1 MRLDHLP
8 EDASPVSVSQAGLI
22 RLNGPAR
29 AIALDVL
36 RVNSLQTGAYV
47 SHFRG
52 RGMEFDESRPY
63 QPGDDPRSIDWRVT
77 ARSTTAYTKLFR
89 EERERPVLVVVDLR
103 SNMHFATRG
112 CFKSVNASRAAALIA
127 WAAHHRG
134 DRLGGLIFGDTT
146 HRELK
151 PRLGRRAALR
161 FVHQLAEHPD
171 WTNRGVPEGSDP
183 FARAMSSLRRVARPG
198 SLVVVI
204 SDFIGFDRAAQSYLS
219 SVARH
224 NEVLAVFLNDPLE
237 RKLPPPGRYRIVSPD
252 DELAI
257 DTYAAAA
264 RRDYEH
270 EFEERS
276 HVLEA
281 FCHRYG
287 VHLMSMS
294 TDDDRSRHYK
304 RHLDAGATDGSDPA
318 CIARFAL
325 AEAIGWWPLARVGGC
340 SSPSLCSG
348 LAGCYCAHGAS
359 GSSTQ
364 HVAMQFAR
372 WPR

>member
-1 MRLDHLP
+1 LPRLDHIP
-8 EDASPVSVSQAGLI
+8 DDASPVSVSQAGLI

-89 EERERPVLVVVDLR
+89 EERERPVLVMMDLR
-103 SNMHFATRG
+103 ASMHFATRG
-112 CFKSVNASRAAALIA
+112 CFKSVNASRAAALLS

-151 PRLGRRAALR
+151 PKLGRQAALR

-171 WTNRGVPEGSDP
+171 WNTRERLDGDDGEQQLTQ
-183 FARAMSSLRRVARPG
+183 AMSALRRVARPG
-198 SLVVVI
+198 SLVVI
-204 SDFIGFDRAAQSYLS
+204 LSDFQGFNRAAQSYLS

-224 NEVLAVFLNDPLE
+224 NEVLALFLNDPIE
-237 RKLPPPGRYRIVSPD
+237 RELPPPGRYRLVAG
-252 DELAI
+252 DEEMAI
-257 DTYAAAA
+257 DTFTKAA
-264 RRDYEH
+264 RQDYANA
-270 EFEERS
+270 FEARS
-276 HVLEA
+276 RELDA

-287 VHLMSMS
+287 VHLLPLS
-294 TDDDRSRHYK
+294 TEDDPVAALQTALGRRSR
-304 RHLDAGATDGSDPA
+304 
-318 CIARFAL
+318 
-325 AEAIGWWPLARVGGC
+325 
-340 SSPSLCSG
+340 
-348 LAGCYCAHGAS
+348 
-359 GSSTQ
+359 
-364 HVAMQFAR
+364 
-372 WPR
+372 

>member
-1 MRLDHLP
+1 MVRLDHIY
-8 EDASPVSVSQAGLI
+8 EGASPVSVSQAGLI
-22 RLNGPAR
+22 RLAGPAR
-29 AIALDVL
+29 AIALNVL

-47 SHFRG
+47 SRFRG

-89 EERERPVLVVVDLR
+89 EERERPVLVAVDLR
-103 SNMHFATRG
+103 SNMHFATQG
-112 CFKSVNASRAAALIA
+112 CFKSVNASRAAALLS

-161 FVHQLAEHPD
+161 FVHELVEHPD
-171 WTNRGVPEGSDP
+171 WHASDTDSRNED
-183 FARAMSSLRRVARPG
+183 ALIQAMSALRRVARPG

-204 SDFIGFDRAAQSYLS
+204 SDFAGFTRAAQSYLS
-219 SVARH
+219 SVAHH

-237 RKLPPPGRYRIVSPD
+237 RKLPPPGRYRLVSPN

-257 DTYAAAA
+257 DTYATPA

-270 EFEERS
+270 AFEERL
-276 HVLEA
+276 VELEK
-281 FCHRYG
+281 FCLRYG
-287 VHLMSMS
+287 VHLMPMS
-294 TDDDRSRHYK
+294 TDDDPVST
-304 RHLDAGATDGSDPA
+304 LQT
-318 CIARFAL
+318 AL
-325 AEAIGWWPLARVGGC
+325 GRRT
-340 SSPSLCSG
+340 
-348 LAGCYCAHGAS
+348 H
-359 GSSTQ
+359 
-364 HVAMQFAR
+364 
-372 WPR
+372 

>member
-1 MRLDHLP
+1 MLYPHDHLY

-112 CFKSVNASRAAALIA
+112 CFKSVNASRAAALIS
-127 WAAHHRG
+127 WAAYHRG

-151 PRLGRRAALR
+151 PTLGRRAALR

-171 WTNRGVPEGSDP
+171 WTNRGIPKGSDP
-183 FARAMSSLRRVARPG
+183 FAQAMSSLRRVARPG

-224 NEVLAVFLNDPLE
+224 NEVLAVFMNDPLE

-270 EFEERS
+270 EFAERS
-276 HVLEA
+276 QVLEA

-287 VHLMSMS
+287 VHLMPMS
-294 TDDDRSRHYK
+294 TDDDPVSTLQTALGRRSH
-304 RHLDAGATDGSDPA
+304 
-318 CIARFAL
+318 
-325 AEAIGWWPLARVGGC
+325 
-340 SSPSLCSG
+340 
-348 LAGCYCAHGAS
+348 
-359 GSSTQ
+359 
-364 HVAMQFAR
+364 
-372 WPR
+372 

>member
-1 MRLDHLP
+1 VVRLDHIHK
-8 EDASPVSVSQAGLI
+8 DASPVSVSQAGLI

-29 AIALDVL
+29 GIALDVL

-89 EERERPVLVVVDLR
+89 EERERPVLVCVDLR

-112 CFKSVNASRAAALIA
+112 CFKSVNASRAAALLA

-134 DRLGGLIFGDTT
+134 DRLGGLIFGDTS

-161 FVHQLAEHPD
+161 FVHQLAEHRD
-171 WTNRGVPEGSDP
+171 WPSNSNEKGSEPLTETDTKGSDP
-183 FARAMSSLRRVARPG
+183 LVQAMSALRRVARPG
-198 SLVVVI
+198 SLIVVI

-224 NEVLAVFLNDPLE
+224 NEVLAVFMNDPLE
-237 RKLPPPGRYRIVSPD
+237 RQLPPPGRYRIVSPD
-252 DELAI
+252 DEMAI
-257 DTYAAAA
+257 DTYALAA
-264 RRDYEH
+264 RRDYEN
-270 EFEERS
+270 EFAERS
-276 HVLEA
+276 HDLEA

-287 VHLMSMS
+287 VHLMPMS
-294 TDDDRSRHYK
+294 TDDDPVASLQTALGRRSH
-304 RHLDAGATDGSDPA
+304 
-318 CIARFAL
+318 
-325 AEAIGWWPLARVGGC
+325 
-340 SSPSLCSG
+340 
-348 LAGCYCAHGAS
+348 
-359 GSSTQ
+359 
-364 HVAMQFAR
+364 
-372 WPR
+372 

>member
-1 MRLDHLP
+1 MNPLDHMP

-29 AIALDVL
+29 AIALDAL

-89 EERERPVLVVVDLR
+89 EERERPVLVVTDLR
-103 SNMHFATRG
+103 ANMHFATRG
-112 CFKSVNASRAAALIA
+112 CFKSVNASRAAALLS

-161 FVHQLAEHPD
+161 FVHELVSHPD
-171 WTNRGVPEGSDP
+171 WDNRERAPDTDPEE
-183 FARAMSSLRRVARPG
+183 ALTRAMSALRRVARPG
-198 SLVVVI
+198 SLVVI
-204 SDFIGFDRAAQSYLS
+204 LSDFLGFSRAAQSYLS

-237 RKLPPPGRYRIVSPD
+237 RKLPPPGRYRLVSGD

-257 DTYAAAA
+257 DTVAKSA
-264 RRDYEH
+264 RRDYRH
-270 EFEERS
+270 AFAQRSEE
-276 HVLEA
+276 LEA

-294 TDDDRSRHYK
+294 TEDDPVTMLQS
-304 RHLDAGATDGSDPA
+304 
-318 CIARFAL
+318 AL
-325 AEAIGWWPLARVGGC
+325 GRRT
-340 SSPSLCSG
+340 
-348 LAGCYCAHGAS
+348 H
-359 GSSTQ
+359 
-364 HVAMQFAR
+364 
-372 WPR
+372 

>member
-1 MRLDHLP
+1 MRLDHIY
-8 EDASPVSVSQAGLI
+8 EGASPVSVSQAGLI
-22 RLNGPAR
+22 RLAGPAR
-29 AIALDVL
+29 AIALNVL

-47 SHFRG
+47 SRFRG

-89 EERERPVLVVVDLR
+89 EERERPVLIAVDLR
-103 SNMHFATRG
+103 SNMHFATQG
-112 CFKSVNASRAAALIA
+112 CFKSVNASRAAALLS

-161 FVHQLAEHPD
+161 FVHELAEHPD
-171 WTNRGVPEGSDP
+171 WAPHDTDKKNED
-183 FARAMSSLRRVARPG
+183 ALTRAMSALRRVARPG

-204 SDFIGFDRAAQSYLS
+204 SDFVGFSRAARSYLS

-237 RKLPPPGRYRIVSPD
+237 RELPPPGRYRLVSPR

-257 DTYAAAA
+257 DTYAAPA
-264 RRDYEH
+264 RRDYAH
-270 EFEERS
+270 AFEAR
-276 HVLEA
+276 LEELEK
-281 FCHRYG
+281 FCQRYG
-287 VHLMSMS
+287 VHLMPMS
-294 TDDDRSRHYK
+294 TDDDPVST
-304 RHLDAGATDGSDPA
+304 LQT
-318 CIARFAL
+318 AL
-325 AEAIGWWPLARVGGC
+325 GRRT
-340 SSPSLCSG
+340 
-348 LAGCYCAHGAS
+348 H
-359 GSSTQ
+359 
-364 HVAMQFAR
+364 
-372 WPR
+372 

>member
-1 MRLDHLP
+1 VALPDTLP
-8 EDASPVSVSQAGLI
+8 EAASPVSVSQAGLI

-103 SNMHFATRG
+103 ASMHFATRG
-112 CFKSVNASRAAALIA
+112 CFKSVNASRAAALLS

-151 PRLGRRAALR
+151 PRLGRQAALR
-161 FVHQLAEHPD
+161 YVHELVTHPD
-171 WTNRGVPEGSDP
+171 WEKRQRSRNEDEEAPLTQ
-183 FARAMSSLRRVARPG
+183 AMSALRRVARPG
-198 SLVVVI
+198 SLVVI
-204 SDFIGFDRAAQSYLS
+204 LSDFIGFARSAQSYLS

-224 NEVLAVFLNDPLE
+224 NEVLAVFINDPLE
-237 RKLPPPGRYRIVSPD
+237 RKLPPPGRYRLVSRE

-257 DTYAAAA
+257 DTMAKAA
-264 RRDYEH
+264 RHDYESA
-270 EFEERS
+270 FQARS
-276 HVLEA
+276 QDLAA
-281 FCHRYG
+281 FCQRYG
-287 VHLMSMS
+287 IHLMQLS
-294 TDDDRSRHYK
+294 TEDDPV
-304 RHLDAGATDGSDPA
+304 T
-318 CIARFAL
+318 AL
-325 AEAIGWWPLARVGGC
+325 QTALGRR
-340 SSPSLCSG
+340 
-348 LAGCYCAHGAS
+348 
-359 GSSTQ
+359 T
-364 HVAMQFAR
+364 R
-372 WPR
+372 

>member
-1 MRLDHLP
+1 MLRLDHIP
-8 EDASPVSVSQAGLI
+8 DNASPVSVSQAGLI

-89 EERERPVLVVVDLR
+89 EERERPVLVMVDLR
-103 SNMHFATRG
+103 ASMHFATRG
-112 CFKSVNASRAAALIA
+112 CFKSVNASRAAALLS

-151 PRLGRRAALR
+151 PKLGRQAALR

-171 WTNRGVPEGSDP
+171 WNTRERLDGDDGEQQLTQ
-183 FARAMSSLRRVARPG
+183 AMSALRRVARPG
-198 SLVVVI
+198 SLVVI
-204 SDFIGFDRAAQSYLS
+204 LSDFQGFNRAAQSYLS

-224 NEVLAVFLNDPLE
+224 NEVLALFLNDPIE
-237 RKLPPPGRYRIVSPD
+237 RELPPPGRYRLVAGD
-252 DELAI
+252 DEMAI
-257 DTYAAAA
+257 DTFTKAA
-264 RRDYEH
+264 RQDYANA
-270 EFEERS
+270 FEARS
-276 HVLEA
+276 RELDA

-287 VHLMSMS
+287 VHLLPLS
-294 TDDDRSRHYK
+294 TEDDPVAALQTALGRRSR
-304 RHLDAGATDGSDPA
+304 
-318 CIARFAL
+318 
-325 AEAIGWWPLARVGGC
+325 
-340 SSPSLCSG
+340 
-348 LAGCYCAHGAS
+348 
-359 GSSTQ
+359 
-364 HVAMQFAR
+364 
-372 WPR
+372 

>member
-1 MRLDHLP
+1 MPRLDHIP
-8 EDASPVSVSQAGLI
+8 DNASPVSVSQAGLI

-29 AIALDVL
+29 AIALNVL

-89 EERERPVLVVVDLR
+89 EERERPVLVLVDLR
-103 SNMHFATRG
+103 ASMHFATQG
-112 CFKSVNASRAAALIA
+112 CFKSVNASRAAALLS

-151 PRLGRRAALR
+151 PKLGRQAALR

-171 WTNRGVPEGSDP
+171 WQVRERAAGDDGEKQLTQ
-183 FARAMSSLRRVARPG
+183 AMSSLRRVARPG
-198 SLVVVI
+198 SLVVI
-204 SDFIGFDRAAQSYLS
+204 LSDFQGLSRSAQSYLS

-224 NEVLAVFLNDPLE
+224 NEVLALFLNDPIE
-237 RKLPPPGRYRIVSPD
+237 RELPPPGRYRLVAGD

-257 DTYAAAA
+257 DTYTKAA
-264 RRDYEH
+264 RDDYKS
-270 EFEERS
+270 EFEARS
-276 HVLEA
+276 HELEV

-287 VHLMSMS
+287 IHLMPLS
-294 TDDDRSRHYK
+294 TEDDPVATLQTALGRRSR
-304 RHLDAGATDGSDPA
+304 
-318 CIARFAL
+318 
-325 AEAIGWWPLARVGGC
+325 
-340 SSPSLCSG
+340 
-348 LAGCYCAHGAS
+348 
-359 GSSTQ
+359 
-364 HVAMQFAR
+364 
-372 WPR
+372 

>member
-1 MRLDHLP
+1 MVRLDHIY
-8 EDASPVSVSQAGLI
+8 EGASPVSVSQAGLI
-22 RLNGPAR
+22 RLAAPAR
-29 AIALDVL
+29 AIALNVL

-47 SHFRG
+47 SRFRG

-89 EERERPVLVVVDLR
+89 EERERPVLVAVDLR
-103 SNMHFATRG
+103 SNMHFATQG
-112 CFKSVNASRAAALIA
+112 CFKSVNASRAAALLS

-161 FVHQLAEHPD
+161 FVHELVEHPD
-171 WTNRGVPEGSDP
+171 WGRRNTELVNRD
-183 FARAMSSLRRVARPG
+183 ALTQAMSALRRVARPG

-204 SDFIGFDRAAQSYLS
+204 SDFVGFTRAAQSYLS
-219 SVARH
+219 SVASH

-237 RKLPPPGRYRIVSPD
+237 RQLPPPGRYRLVSPD

-257 DTYAAAA
+257 DTYAAPA

-270 EFEERS
+270 AFEER
-276 HVLEA
+276 LEELEK
-281 FCHRYG
+281 FCQRYG
-287 VHLMSMS
+287 VHLMPMS
-294 TDDDRSRHYK
+294 SDDDPVST
-304 RHLDAGATDGSDPA
+304 LQT
-318 CIARFAL
+318 AL
-325 AEAIGWWPLARVGGC
+325 GRRT
-340 SSPSLCSG
+340 
-348 LAGCYCAHGAS
+348 H
-359 GSSTQ
+359 
-364 HVAMQFAR
+364 
-372 WPR
+372 

>member
-1 MRLDHLP
+1 MARHDHIA
-8 EDASPVSVSQAGLI
+8 EDASPISVSQAELI

-29 AIALDVL
+29 GIALDVL

-112 CFKSVNASRAAALIA
+112 CFKSVNAARAAALIA
-127 WAAHHRG
+127 WAAHNRG

-161 FVHQLAEHPD
+161 FVHQLAEHQD
-171 WTNRGVPEGSDP
+171 WQNRGVPEDSEP
-183 FARAMSSLRRVARPG
+183 LTQAMSALRRVARPG

-204 SDFIGFDRAAQSYLS
+204 SDFIGFNRAAQSYLS

-237 RKLPPPGRYRIVSPD
+237 RQLPPPGRYRIVSPT

-257 DTYAAAA
+257 DTFAAAA
-264 RRDYEH
+264 RRDYEN
-270 EFEERS
+270 EFAERS
-276 HVLEA
+276 HDLEA

-287 VHLMSMS
+287 VHLMPLS
-294 TDDDRSRHYK
+294 TDDDPIAALQAALGRRSR
-304 RHLDAGATDGSDPA
+304 
-318 CIARFAL
+318 
-325 AEAIGWWPLARVGGC
+325 
-340 SSPSLCSG
+340 
-348 LAGCYCAHGAS
+348 
-359 GSSTQ
+359 
-364 HVAMQFAR
+364 
-372 WPR
+372 

>member
-1 MRLDHLP
+1 MLDHVP

-29 AIALDVL
+29 AIALKVL

-89 EERERPVLVVVDLR
+89 EERERPVLVCVDLR

-112 CFKSVNASRAAALIA
+112 CFKSVNASRAAALLA

-161 FVHQLAEHPD
+161 FVHQLAEHKD
-171 WTNRGVPEGSDP
+171 WTSRGIAEGVEP
-183 FARAMSSLRRVARPG
+183 LTQAMSALRHVVRPG

-204 SDFIGFDRAAQSYLS
+204 SDFIGFNRAAQSYLS

-224 NEVLAVFLNDPLE
+224 NEVLAVFMNDPLE

-264 RRDYEH
+264 RRDYEN
-270 EFEERS
+270 EFVERS
-276 HVLEA
+276 HELEA

-287 VHLMSMS
+287 VHLLPMS
-294 TDDDRSRHYK
+294 TDDDPVATLQAALGRRSH
-304 RHLDAGATDGSDPA
+304 
-318 CIARFAL
+318 
-325 AEAIGWWPLARVGGC
+325 
-340 SSPSLCSG
+340 
-348 LAGCYCAHGAS
+348 
-359 GSSTQ
+359 
-364 HVAMQFAR
+364 
-372 WPR
+372 